1 MPKFAAN
8 LSMMYPE
15 FEVPDRF
22 KQAHRDGFKA
32 IEFLQPYAHGAN
44 EMRDWLAANQLQLIL
59 INTPMGD
66 VRAGERGLAALP
78 GREADFEAAMNQ
90 ALDFATALS
99 VPMIHLMAGV
109 VPAGESTERA
119 RETFIGNVRRTADR
133 VQDRGIRLLLEP
145 LNQVDLPGYLY
156 STADQVVALMAEIDR
171 PDVQLQY
178 DFYHLQLSQGNLA
191 AGLREHLDLIGHIQ
205 FSSVPGRFEPQYG
218 EVNIPFLFEVLDEI
232 GYDGWVGCEYRPK
245 TTTAE
250 GLKWAVR
257 HGLGRSD

>member
-15 FEVPDRF
+15 FDVPDRF
-22 KQAHRDGFKA
+22 EQAHRAGFSA
-32 IEFLQPYAHGAN
+32 VEFLQPYAYDTNQMG
-44 EMRDWLAANQLQLIL
+44 DWLAASDLRLIL

-66 VRAGERGLAALP
+66 VRAGERGLAGLP
-78 GREADFEAAMNQ
+78 GREADFDRAMHQ

-109 VPAGESTERA
+109 VPAGESQRRA
-119 RETFIGNVRRTADR
+119 RETFIDNVIRTADIASES
-133 VQDRGIRLLLEP
+133 GIRLLLEP
-145 LNQVDLPGYLY
+145 LNPVDLPGYLY
-156 STADQVVALMAEIDR
+156 SRADEVAALINEIDR
-171 PDVQLQY
+171 PNVQLQY

-191 AGLREHLDLIGHIQ
+191 AGLREYLPLIGHIQ

-218 EVNIPFLFEVLDEI
+218 EVNLPFLFNVLDEI
-232 GYDGWVGCEYRPK
+232 GYAGWVGCEYRPK

-250 GLKWAVR
+250 GLAWAKPY
-257 HGLGRSD
+257 GLG